1 MFYLIGPYPEPYLF
15 IRSKNEIKAIDL
27 LTVDTTCV
35 VRGLKYHYS
44 MPIATDPVDNK
55 LYFTNGTN
63 LARSRLD
70 GTDTEVI
77 LKMVDPEDMAIDWIR
92 RLIFW
97 TQGNE
102 RKILVAN
109 LNGKDKKVLKLTQY
123 RPRSIAVDPVVR

>member
-1 MFYLIGPYPEPYLF
+1 
-15 IRSKNEIKAIDL
+15 
-27 LTVDTTCV
+27 
-35 VRGLKYHYS
+35 
-44 MPIATDPVDNK
+44 MPIAIDPVENK

-63 LARSRLD
+63 IARSRLD

-102 RKILVAN
+102 RRILVAN
-109 LNGKDKKVLKLTQY
+109 LNEKDKRVLKDTQY
-123 RPRSIAVDPVVR
+123 WPRFIAVDPIVR